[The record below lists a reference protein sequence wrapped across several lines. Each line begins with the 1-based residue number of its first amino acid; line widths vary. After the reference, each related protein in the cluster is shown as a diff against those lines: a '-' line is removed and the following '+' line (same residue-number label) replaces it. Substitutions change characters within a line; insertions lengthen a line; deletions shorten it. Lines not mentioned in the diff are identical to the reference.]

1 MRHTLACYEHKLLA
15 LMLCISTSAGGLA
28 AVTDVVST
36 GNDTYLVTSQATN
49 GWSTRAAQK
58 TKAYERAHAFCNAKG
73 KEMKTISSK
82 TSPHGMGQIAYAEIE
97 FKCVETGN

>member
-1 MRHTLACYEHKLLA
+1 MRQILAGFAHKLLV
-15 LMLCISTSAGGLA
+15 LVLFVGAGVSGY
-28 AVTDVVST
+28 AVVADVVST
-36 GNDTYLVTSQATN
+36 GNDTYLVTSQANN

-58 TKAYERAHAFCNAKG
+58 TKAYERAHAFCKTMG

-82 TSPHGMGQIAYAEIE
+82 TSPRGIGQIAYAEIE